1 MDYFDNNSNVD
12 LNRFFLEKLVQIQPV
27 IVTVETVKDYPSF
40 IVSAFEPAE
49 VVFQF
54 IQDKWG
60 TNSNGNH
67 HAYQILS
74 LSKD

>member
-1 MDYFDNNSNVD
+1 MDYFHNNLKVE
-12 LNRFFLEKLVQIQPV
+12 LNRFFLEQLVRIQPV
-27 IVTVETVKDYPSF
+27 MVIVETVKDYPSF